1 MRLQSRRDETSG
13 SSGICIGSLEL
24 VAIIAASAP
33 PSELP
38 MMTLPSTD
46 AAKIFPHLRLRL
58 QLFRDRRLLERVEES
73 AGSPRRLLGFGG
85 VLLLRAALH
94 SSLA

>member
-1 MRLQSRRDETSG
+1 MKSSG

-38 MMTLPSTD
+38 MNDLAFD
-46 AAKIFPHLRLRL
+46 GRGKIFPHLRRLRL
-58 QLFRDRRLLERVEES
+58 QLFRDWRLL
-73 AGSPRRLLGFGG
+73 
-85 VLLLRAALH
+85 
-94 SSLA
+94 